1 MTTLY
6 IFEISRLLTLKLVY
20 TLKTHTQ
27 VNSRIFFSYDPWRI
41 KTAWVKALFQRAV
54 KICSTEEIL
63 NQQIKKIS
71 LFMSRN
77 GSQLYLKSI
86 TRPSVI
92 KC

>member
-1 MTTLY
+1 M
-6 IFEISRLLTLKLVY
+6 KLIY
-20 TLKTHTQ
+20 TLKTHTHTHTHTGQ
-27 VNSRIFFSYDPWRI
+27 FMHFSSYAPWRI

-54 KICSTEEIL
+54 KICSTEEML

-71 LFMSRN
+71 LFMSWN